1 MRKKLLILAAFGA
14 FATNCYGGA
23 SSFGELAGTE
33 PSVRATA
40 MANAYTAADGD
51 IMSLYYNPAQS
62 MPGKAVGAMFERGY
76 AEDSTGL
83 LAFSVPEAAGGFT
96 LAASLLY
103 YTSGDIDLYSRS
115 GAKST
120 VNGEKDYLGSL
131 NLSRKLGE
139 HLSAGGNI
147 KFMNQKLFDQ
157 KSASTFLFDAGL
169 LVKYP
174 WLNIGL
180 AAQNLGGSLDL
191 GSETEYLPS
200 TLRGGLYRDFRL
212 DKHSAAA
219 SFDLVKTKNEP
230 AYARLGGEFVYAK
243 LAALRLGYEFKNE
256 LSDANQLRFGCGLM
270 LGNWTFDYAL
280 VPYKDLGTT
289 QRFALTY
296 KL

>member
-1 MRKKLLILAAFGA
+1 MRALLLGLAALSLPSLGY
-14 FATNCYGGA
+14 CGA

-51 IMSLYYNPAQS
+51 VMGLYYNPAQS

-76 AEDSTGL
+76 AEDSMGL
-83 LAFSVPEAAGGFT
+83 LALSLPEATGGFN
-96 LAASLLY
+96 LSASLLY

-115 GAKST
+115 GSKST
-120 VNGEKDYLGSL
+120 ANGEKDYLGSL
-131 NLSRKLGE
+131 NLSRKIGE

-147 KFMNQKLFDQ
+147 KFLNQKLFDQ

-169 LVKYP
+169 LLKYP

-180 AAQNLGGSLDL
+180 AAQNLGGSLEL

-200 TLRGGLYRDFRL
+200 TCRGGLYRDFAL
-212 DKHSAAA
+212 DKHRISAA
-219 SFDLVKTKNEP
+219 FDLVKTQNEP
-230 AYARLGGEFVYAK
+230 VYTRLGWEFVYNGM
-243 LAALRLGYEFKNE
+243 AALRLGYEFKNE
-256 LSDANQLRFGCGLM
+256 LSYANQLRFGCGLV
-270 LGNWTFDYAL
+270 LSNWSFDYAL
-280 VPYKDLGTT
+280 VPYKDLGTAH
-289 QRFALTY
+289 RFALTY